1 MCSSFNFYV
10 DVDLA
15 DPAGP
20 AGGLNVGQAVAGN
33 KRLSLS

>member
-1 MCSSFNFYV
+1 MCSSFDFYV

-15 DPAGP
+15 GSAGS